1 MKASCGFPYK
11 GCKCLERMG
20 NDFWFL
26 PADRCL
32 YEDGKNDNPDPNS
45 SEKRGGSDYAP
56 SASGKPGYNP
66 MVGGKRMFGRQPTP
80 AEAAANSANV
90 KAFSS
95 FVQGLQPIRG
105 GAKHDG

>member
-1 MKASCGFPYK
+1 MAKDAK
-11 GCKCLERMG
+11 GHG
-20 NDFWFL
+20 
-26 PADRCL
+26 
-32 YEDGKNDNPDPNS
+32 